1 MHLRHTLTS
10 YHSATALR
18 ALVTVS
24 NSTVAELAADT
35 PTIHLTAPLRTS
47 TCTRRRP
54 PAARVSSSAPKC
66 IPVSIWIPLCRRR
79 HLHPYILLCSVPLR
93 HFQHFSSVHIMI
105 TNLLSYLVYQRQ
117 SASYLQAGLPLF
129 WVFITGYCCWYW
141 GFPWVYGWV

>member
-66 IPVSIWIPLCRRR
+66 IPVSIWIPL
-79 HLHPYILLCSVPLR
+79 
-93 HFQHFSSVHIMI
+93 
-105 TNLLSYLVYQRQ
+105 
-117 SASYLQAGLPLF
+117 
-129 WVFITGYCCWYW
+129 
-141 GFPWVYGWV
+141 